1 MHYLDS
7 VSVQSHLTTWPFHVF
22 YIFFSRPLSITPS
35 CPIQL
40 FHISYS
46 SFPPHEFGIVC
57 NGVGISEVILTFIFF
72 FITFYVCF
80 WLFLSLFQN
89 GSLSLKR
96 HIYSSDEYCVA
107 LSNYSIETFDLFN
120 ATFRICPKDDFSSM
134 KHFIYTRAFP
144 ICCSISNF
152 FLLLTF
158 SVYALLPELRGPT
171 FGKITMIFIVAL
183 FLAYLVICNESIWT
197 IYHCRVWFWKVSFN
211 HKFNEKSAKN
221 IIYFFKKQ
229 TKVSNVLSLIVILK
243 LSTTRNKF
251 TYLKIEN

>member
-1 MHYLDS
+1 MFFVWCALPKLCFTTITLDPS
-7 VSVQSHLTTWPFHVF
+7 LYFTISF
-22 YIFFSRPLSITPS
+22 LSS
-35 CPIQL
+35 PIHHSL
-40 FHISYS
+40 LSYPIISYS

-80 WLFLSLFQN
+80 LLFLSLFQN

-120 ATFRICPKDDFSSM
+120 PTFRICPKDDFSSM

-158 SVYALLPELRGPT
+158 SVYALLPELRRPT

-183 FLAYLVICNESIWT
+183 FLAYLVICNESI
-197 IYHCRVWFWKVSFN
+197 
-211 HKFNEKSAKN
+211 
-221 IIYFFKKQ
+221 
-229 TKVSNVLSLIVILK
+229 
-243 LSTTRNKF
+243 
-251 TYLKIEN
+251 